1 MSRPADTRDT
11 SSASRC
17 RNRLPVE
24 VTDVPLAPKFMPL
37 VEGTSVDV
45 PVFVPEATMSRPAS
59 IQTGPDASY
68 QVWPR
73 FGPCVMDSAS
83 PVRSPTM
90 SPSRA

>member
-17 RNRLPVE
+17 RNRLPAE
-24 VTDVPLAPKFMPL
+24 VTDVELAPKFMPL
-37 VEGTSVDV
+37 VVGTSVLT
-45 PVFVPEATMSRPAS
+45 PVSVPEATMSRPA
-59 IQTGPDASY
+59 IIHTGPDASY
-68 QVWPR
+68 HVCPV
-73 FGPCVMDSAS
+73 FGPCKTESAS